1 MSLCP
6 RRSHSKEHFDRWPKH
21 SPGRRLVSFRHGKED
36 SLEMD
41 ARAATWLAR
50 SLCAL
55 SLALTALSYLLIAL
69 NLSLDAPVY
78 FYWLE
83 PTTIAIG
90 YSVIGAVIAS
100 RLPDHPIGWICCA
113 IGLTGAVEHLSSEYA
128 IYALLAHPEA
138 LAGGNAMLWLCNWV
152 WIVMFGL
159 IVYLILL
166 FPNGRLPSSRWRSFS
181 WFSVAL
187 TLLAATLMAIS
198 PDAALDVLGSS
209 DNAHISLP
217 NPLGIGGLP
226 DLYRPVQT
234 LVLALGLVGAASV
247 VVGRRG
253 VRGIER
259 QQMKWL
265 LYASAIFFVGNV
277 LKNTVFSP
285 LGGVSWDLW
294 VGYLLVAVGG
304 LGGPI
309 SIGIAILR
317 YRLYEIDTL
326 INRTL
331 VYGSLTTMLVAIYF
345 GVVATAQEIF
355 QVLTGQA
362 QQSQLAIVV
371 STLAIAA
378 LFTPLRRTIQSFI
391 DRRFYRSTYDAAKTL
406 EAFSVKLRD
415 ETDLDALNADL
426 IGVVRETMQPAHVSL
441 WLRPDIPPRRA
452 GAPE

>member
-1 MSLCP
+1 VP
-6 RRSHSKEHFDRWPKH
+6 FHF
-21 SPGRRLVSFRHGKED
+21 GKED
-36 SLEMD
+36 SIEMD
-41 ARAATWLAR
+41 IRAATWIAR
-50 SLCAL
+50 CLCAL
-55 SLALTALSYLLIAL
+55 SLALIALSHLLIAL
-69 NLSLDAPVY
+69 NLSLDAPIY

-83 PTTIAIG
+83 PTTLAIG
-90 YSVIGAVIAS
+90 YSMIGATIAS

-113 IGLTGAVEHLSSEYA
+113 IGLTGGVEHFSSEYA
-128 IYALLAHPEA
+128 IYALLAHPES

-166 FPNGRLPSSRWRSFS
+166 FPNGRLPSSRWR
-181 WFSVAL
+181 WFGWSSVAL

-198 PDAALDVLGSS
+198 PDAALDVLGTS
-209 DNAHISLP
+209 DNGHIFLP
-217 NPLGIGGLP
+217 NPLGIEALP
-226 DLYRPVQT
+226 NLYRPVQT

-247 VVGRRG
+247 VVGRRS

-265 LYASAIFFVGNV
+265 LYAAAIFFAGNV

-285 LGGVSWDLW
+285 LGGVSWGLW

-331 VYGSLTTMLVAIYF
+331 VYGSLTATLVAIYF

-355 QVLTGQA
+355 QVLSGQA
-362 QQSQLAIVV
+362 EHSQLAIVV
-371 STLAIAA
+371 STLVIAA
-378 LFTPLRRTIQSFI
+378 LFTPLRRRIQSYI
-391 DRRFYRSTYDAAKTL
+391 DRRFYRSKYDARKTL
-406 EAFSVKLRD
+406 EAFSAKLRD

-426 IGVVRETMQPAHVSL
+426 VGVVRETMQPAHISL
-441 WLRPDIPPRRA
+441 WLRPDKPPRRA
-452 GAPE
+452 EASE